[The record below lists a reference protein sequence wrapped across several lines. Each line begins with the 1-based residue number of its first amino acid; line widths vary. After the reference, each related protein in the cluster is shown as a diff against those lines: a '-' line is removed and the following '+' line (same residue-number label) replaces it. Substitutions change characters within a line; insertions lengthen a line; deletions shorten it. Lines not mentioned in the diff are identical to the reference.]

1 MARPLRV
8 RKPTLPQ
15 LRRLE
20 RVLESEASARQRR
33 RAEVLLL
40 YAAGHDVTSMAQALQ
55 VHPQTLYADLRAFQQ
70 QGLGSVEQIRPRGA
84 VARITDEQRR
94 EILRVADIAPTE
106 FGLPWGRWSLAK
118 LRDYL
123 RQKKLVNFLSREH
136 LRRILKKGACACD
149 GSSASCSAR
158 TRSGRRF

>member
-55 VHPQTLYADLRAFQQ
+55 VHPH
-70 QGLGSVEQIRPRGA
+70 RG
-84 VARITDEQRR
+84 VSMN
-94 EILRVADIAPTE
+94 
-106 FGLPWGRWSLAK
+106 GRSEK
-118 LRDYL
+118 
-123 RQKKLVNFLSREH
+123 
-136 LRRILKKGACACD
+136 
-149 GSSASCSAR
+149 
-158 TRSGRRF
+158 RSGR